1 MANGRGSLGLGRMNC
16 DSSIF
21 GPARLGEKKISKRN
35 AVRTA
40 PSVASL
46 IQRSRRTARL
56 VTAEAKHG
64 ADVGCYDSSCP
75 VVYAAATRWQRN
87 GGYPLL
93 QFDLDQLNW
102 HGRACHEAERYQAQT
117 MEALPVGLLGRLY
130 YLSKILKLSINR
142 ERRTSLIKII
152 HALLLASPAYCS
164 ASPYSQDSSSIE
176 LAPAA

>member
-1 MANGRGSLGLGRMNC
+1 M
-16 DSSIF
+16 
-21 GPARLGEKKISKRN
+21 
-35 AVRTA
+35 RTA
-40 PSVASL
+40 PSVVSL

-56 VTAEAKHG
+56 VTAERR
-64 ADVGCYDSSCP
+64 SMEQTL
-75 VVYAAATRWQRN
+75 AATIRPVPSFMRRQRRWQRN

>member
-1 MANGRGSLGLGRMNC
+1 MEQTL
-16 DSSIF
+16 
-21 GPARLGEKKISKRN
+21 
-35 AVRTA
+35 
-40 PSVASL
+40 
-46 IQRSRRTARL
+46 
-56 VTAEAKHG
+56 
-64 ADVGCYDSSCP
+64 
-75 VVYAAATRWQRN
+75 AATIRPVPSFMRRQRDGN
-87 GGYPLL
+87 GDDGGFPLL